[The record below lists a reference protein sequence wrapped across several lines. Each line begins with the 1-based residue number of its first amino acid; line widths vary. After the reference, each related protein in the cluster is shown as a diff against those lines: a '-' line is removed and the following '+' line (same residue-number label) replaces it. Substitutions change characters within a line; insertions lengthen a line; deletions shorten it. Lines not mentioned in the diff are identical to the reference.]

1 MEKATFAAGC
11 FWQVEADFRSIP
23 GVTRTAAGYTGGHKD
38 EPTYKEVCSDRT
50 GHVEAVLV
58 EFDPAQVTYEELV
71 EKFWTIH
78 DPTQVN
84 RQGPDYGSQYR
95 TEIFFHDA
103 EQEKIAT
110 ASKERAEARIGRPVA
125 TKITPATTFW
135 EAEDYH
141 QQYLEK
147 RGLTTCAVTIRENA

>member
-11 FWQVEADFRSIP
+11 FWQVEADFRNIP
-23 GVTRTAAGYTGGHKD
+23 GVTRTAAGYTGGATGS
-38 EPTYKEVCSDRT
+38 PTYEQVCSDRT
-50 GHVEAVLV
+50 GHAEAVLV
-58 EFDPAQVTYEELV
+58 EFDPARVTYEELV
-71 EKFWTIH
+71 EAFWKMH

-95 TEIFFHDA
+95 TEIFFHDP

-110 ASKERAEARIGRPVA
+110 ASKERTEERIGRNIA
-125 TKITPATTFW
+125 TKITPAGKFW

-147 RGLTTCAVTIRENA
+147 RGMASCAVTIEQ

>member
-11 FWQVEADFRSIP
+11 FWQVEADFRNIP
-23 GVTRTAAGYTGGHKD
+23 GVTRTAAGYTGGAT
-38 EPTYKEVCSDRT
+38 ESPTYEQVCSDRT
-50 GHVEAVLV
+50 GHAEAVLV
-58 EFDPAQVTYEELV
+58 EFDPARVTYEELV
-71 EKFWTIH
+71 EAFWKMH

-95 TEIFFHDA
+95 TEIFFHDS
-103 EQEKIAT
+103 EQEKIAI
-110 ASKERAEARIGRPVA
+110 ASKERTEERIGRSVA
-125 TKITPATTFW
+125 TKITPASEFW

-147 RGLTTCAVTIRENA
+147 RGMASCAVTIQQ

>member
-11 FWQVEADFRSIP
+11 FWQVEADFRNIP
-23 GVTRTAAGYTGGHKD
+23 GVTRTAAGYTGGAT
-38 EPTYKEVCSDRT
+38 ESPTYEQVCSDRT
-50 GHVEAVLV
+50 GHAEAVLV
-58 EFDPAQVTYEELV
+58 EFDPARVTYGELV
-71 EKFWTIH
+71 EAFWKMH

-95 TEIFFHDA
+95 TEIFFHDP

-110 ASKERAEARIGRPVA
+110 ASKERAAERIGRSVA
-125 TKITPATTFW
+125 TKITPAGKFW

-147 RGLTTCAVTIRENA
+147 RGMASCAVTIQQ